1 MLIIMTTTNI
11 QQGNEKLKSLPN
23 PLAEEVEKHIDFL
36 AFKHAQETQ
45 DIPEWH
51 KEVVLNE

>member
-1 MLIIMTTTNI
+1 MTTTNI